1 MKLSDLPPLFIDGD
15 YPDLALALRELKGD
29 KTIDLPDIKPLFG
42 LGYYDGVMYA
52 LCMCEGEYFYGK
64 AAYFLWRDWW
74 AFWTLTAEEVEIL
87 LAEHALFEEHVGSH
101 TTYVEDEHGAFRRK
115 GACKPQATW
124 DLYYKSPDRRTAS
137 HNIINN
143 ITSRDIFGFERNP
156 FLGS

>member
-1 MKLSDLPPLFIDGD
+1 MKMSDLPPLFLDGD
-15 YPDLALALRELKGD
+15 YPDFTQALRELKGD
-29 KTIDLPDIKPLFG
+29 KTVDLPDIKPLFG
-42 LGYYDGVMYA
+42 LGYYDGVMSA

-101 TTYVEDEHGAFRRK
+101 TTYVEDEHGAFRQK
-115 GACKPQATW
+115 GACKPMGTW
-124 DLYYKSPDRRTAS
+124 DLFYKNTERRPFDQAAV
-137 HNIINN
+137 I
-143 ITSRDIFGFERNP
+143 SRDIFGFERNP